1 MKRVAFGALIALVAI
16 TTECRAQAVGIA
28 SYYGY
33 SRGGYVAAHRTLPIG
48 SRVKVTNLGNGRT
61 ATLVVVGR
69 GPFVGGRIIDVSTAA
84 ADALG
89 FRREGIARVQID
101 PVRQ

>member
-1 MKRVAFGALIALVAI
+1 MKRVVLSALIALSAI
-16 TTECRAQAVGIA
+16 AECRAQAVGLA
-28 SYYGY
+28 SYYSY

-48 SRVKVTNLGNGRT
+48 SQVRVTNLGNGRT
-61 ATLVVVGR
+61 AMLVIVGR

-89 FRREGIARVQID
+89 FRGAGLARVKIEL
-101 PVRQ
+101 VRR